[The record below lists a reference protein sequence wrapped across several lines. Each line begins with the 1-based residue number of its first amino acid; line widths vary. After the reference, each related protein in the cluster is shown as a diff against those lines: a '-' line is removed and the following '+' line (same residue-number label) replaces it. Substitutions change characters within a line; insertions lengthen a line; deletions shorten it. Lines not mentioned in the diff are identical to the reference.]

1 MIRLGVLMWVWLIA
15 GAAGVLFHVSYD
27 VTALEEDLSA
37 LNRDIVREQ
46 EAIRVLR
53 AEWSYLN
60 QPERLRNLAR
70 ELTSLVPITPGQVI
84 ESAAVLP
91 MPLPQPESVA
101 AEPTDLE
108 MLLARVVGTEDPIL
122 QAMVLPP
129 RTPERRP
136 LPAPVSVAPA
146 GAAEPVA
153 ATDEANVPG
162 ETAEA
167 TPESL
172 DRGGLAS
179 LLTDLGIDQPAEGAV
194 Q

>member
-1 MIRLGVLMWVWLIA
+1 MWVWLIA

-27 VTALEEDLSA
+27 VTSLEDDLSA

-60 QPERLRNLAR
+60 QPERLRNLAE
-70 ELTSLVPITPGQVI
+70 ELTNLVPIAPAQVI
-84 ESAAVLP
+84 ESATVLP
-91 MPLPQPESVA
+91 MPLPTP
-101 AEPTDLE
+101 DLMAVDPANPVDME
-108 MLLARVVGTEDPIL
+108 LVLARIVGAEDPSL
-122 QAMVLPP
+122 QAIVLPP

-136 LPAPVSVAPA
+136 LAAAATTPPAALPA
-146 GAAEPVA
+146 ALPATAVDTPEEPVQA
-153 ATDEANVPG
+153 
-162 ETAEA
+162 
-167 TPESL
+167 PESTEVL

-179 LLTDLGIDQPAEGAV
+179 LLTDLGIEAPTEGVA

>member
-27 VTALEEDLSA
+27 VTALEDDLSA

-60 QPERLRNLAR
+60 QPERLRNLAA
-70 ELTSLVPITPGQVI
+70 ELTGMMPITPAQVV

-91 MPLPQPESVA
+91 MPLPEPESVPG
-101 AEPTDLE
+101 EPVELE
-108 MLLARVVGTEDPIL
+108 LVLARIVGTEDPALRAI
-122 QAMVLPP
+122 VLPP
-129 RTPERRP
+129 RSPERRP
-136 LPAPVSVAPA
+136 LTQQPATSPQPVSV
-146 GAAEPVA
+146 EPVQPA
-153 ATDEANVPG
+153 Q
-162 ETAEA
+162 ET
-167 TPESL
+167 L

-179 LLTDLGIDQPAEGAV
+179 LLTDLGIDQPADGAA